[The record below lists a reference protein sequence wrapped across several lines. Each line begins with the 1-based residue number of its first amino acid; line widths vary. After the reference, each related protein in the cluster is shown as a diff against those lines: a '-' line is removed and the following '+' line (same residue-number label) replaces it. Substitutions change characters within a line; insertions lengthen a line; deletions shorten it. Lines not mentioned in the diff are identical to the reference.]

1 MAGIGDYVHYKKAN
15 YRKYGTT
22 VKGPSNYSEATS
34 IFIEQRNVLKNRIPS
49 TTSNN
54 LQELENF
61 LNGMMYG
68 SDEDQ
73 QSDTQAIQELQ
84 NRVSKVFTEKYS
96 NFGLNF
102 SKGMEVYYK
111 GNQKATQEKSIKIT
125 TLEKYLQTIKNMA
138 NGSIQLSKSAN
149 IAIINNVISQLESYL
164 NSHRGDI
171 TSTIDLTT
179 DSSAKDLLA
188 QINRVL
194 KMQSI
199 PKALA
204 IGDAFEYWLALA
216 SMYGGA
222 KAVEVSDQLIIDTLV
237 KGGNRSNPII
247 SLNNFSDEYINM
259 DDLMASGAFSKG
271 WQPLNDY
278 TGFMFNKPTQDKLD
292 MVFNW
297 KGDELK
303 VSAKNYKLTSS
314 GSLIHLV
321 SGTSLLYL
329 IGGENTDFVNHWLN
343 CVSGVDSIGGKLLQS
358 AHIAMKL
365 TILVK
370 ALTGL
375 GTSAQANISDT
386 FILNHRI
393 QQHIYV
399 RSMAQILNNVENL
412 ITKDVNGVRFSGYPN
427 RIPNKWVGKKQGPM
441 SRVSAQARI
450 TNLIATLH
458 TYNISV
464 SITPEA
470 TTGVSK

>member
-1 MAGIGDYVHYKKAN
+1 MAGIGDYIHYKKEN

-22 VKGPSNYSEATS
+22 IKGPSNYGQATS
-34 IFIEQRNVLKNRIPS
+34 IFVEQRNALKNRIPS

-54 LQELENF
+54 LQSLENF

-68 SDEDQ
+68 RSGEEEYDA
-73 QSDTQAIQELQ
+73 QAIQELQ
-84 NRVSKVFTEKYS
+84 NRVSQVFTEKYS

-125 TLEKYLQTIKNMA
+125 TLEKYLQTIKSMA
-138 NGSIQLSKSAN
+138 DGSIQLSKSAN
-149 IAIINNVISQLESYL
+149 VDMITGVINQLEMYL
-164 NSHRGDI
+164 NSYSGENGI
-171 TSTIDLTT
+171 VDLTK
-179 DSSAKDLLA
+179 DGSARDLLA
-188 QINRVL
+188 QINKVL

-216 SMYGGA
+216 SQYGGA

-247 SLNNFSDEYINM
+247 SLNNFSDEYVNM
-259 DDLMASGAFSKG
+259 DELMRSGAFNRG
-271 WQPLNDY
+271 WQPINDS

-297 KGDELK
+297 EGDELK

-329 IGGENTDFVNHWLN
+329 ISGENVDFVNHWLN
-343 CVSGVDSIGGKLLQS
+343 CISGTDSIGGKILQS

-370 ALTGL
+370 ALTGM
-375 GTSAQANISDT
+375 GTSSSANVADT
-386 FILNHRI
+386 FILNNRT

-399 RSMAQILNNVENL
+399 RSMGQILNNVENL
-412 ITKDVNGVRFSGYPN
+412 ITKDINGVRFSGYPN
-427 RIPNKWVGKKQGPM
+427 RIPNKWIGAKQGPM

-450 TNLIATLH
+450 SNLIAALH

-470 TTGVSK
+470 ATGVTK